1 MNDKTRYYYLL
12 AKMYEFIRDAMEIG
26 NGITFDTLANDKTL
40 RHAINMCFVQVGE
53 LAVRMRD
60 ISISDGT
67 DKINVNQMI
76 GMRNKIVHAYGDIDY
91 KIVIDTLNDDFPK
104 LNSYIE
110 RTVPNEILKNPY
122 LLYDRDIEDFMCTS
136 EKEHEITM

>member
-1 MNDKTRYYYLL
+1 
-12 AKMYEFIRDAMEIG
+12 
-26 NGITFDTLANDKTL
+26 
-40 RHAINMCFVQVGE
+40 MCFVQVGE

-136 EKEHEITM
+136 EKEHEMTM

>member
-1 MNDKTRYYYLL
+1 
-12 AKMYEFIRDAMEIG
+12 
-26 NGITFDTLANDKTL
+26 
-40 RHAINMCFVQVGE
+40 
-53 LAVRMRD
+53 
-60 ISISDGT
+60 
-67 DKINVNQMI
+67 
-76 GMRNKIVHAYGDIDY
+76 MRNKIVHAYGDIDY

-136 EKEHEITM
+136 EKEHEMTM

>member
-26 NGITFDTLANDKTL
+26 NGITFDALANDKTL

-136 EKEHEITM
+136 EKEHEMTM